1 MTIAALLRHHG
12 VTVPR
17 YVTINGQIVFDDVQ
31 STPSGPVHIALGPVT
46 PVAVHTFHGGT
57 DEPSDNHD
65 RAAPWWE
72 DEDRINRHVDAMKHA
87 FPDFVYIPAEEDMGP
102 CWGGVLNT
110 GRGHFKVLIMTRKD
124 EGLPRIMV
132 MGPRLGV
139 HAGRKWIPSPHLY
152 LNGNLCV
159 ADQQDWD
166 PHEHTV
172 ATATTWAAHWLAAYT
187 EWRMTRRWPVEGV
200 HAVAA

>member
-1 MTIAALLRHHG
+1 MIICT
-12 VTVPR
+12 
-17 YVTINGQIVFDDVQ
+17 
-31 STPSGPVHIALGPVT
+31 S
-46 PVAVHTFHGGT
+46 
-57 DEPSDNHD
+57 E
-65 RAAPWWE
+65 
-72 DEDRINRHVDAMKHA
+72 
-87 FPDFVYIPAEEDMGP
+87 
-102 CWGGVLNT
+102 
-110 GRGHFKVLIMTRKD
+110 IMTRKD

-172 ATATTWAAHWLAAYT
+172 ATATTRAAHWLAAYT
-187 EWRMTRRWPVEGV
+187 EWRMTSRWPVEGV